1 MDELQTIKSPPVGK
15 FQYTPKVK
23 PKAKYTSVNISGPL
37 YDATIRNNGGNVTV
51 NIAVAP
57 RLDSSDSLVLYLDGK
72 EILLGNSKARAF
84 SSLDRG
90 SHQLRAAVKD
100 TEGRIQ
106 ISSPSVAFHLL
117 RHSVN
122 N

>member
-1 MDELQTIKSPPVGK
+1 
-15 FQYTPKVK
+15 
-23 PKAKYTSVNISGPL
+23 
-37 YDATIRNNGGNVTV
+37 V

-57 RLDSSDSLVLYLDGK
+57 RLASSDHLVLYLDGK
-72 EILLGNSKARAF
+72 EILLGNSKAKAF

-100 TEGRIQ
+100 TEERIQ
-106 ISSPSVAFHLL
+106 ISSPSVTFHLL